1 MKRAFRVKAH
11 RDFDR
16 IIKNGSKVKT
26 KNFALS
32 FLPAASNTNTRIG
45 IAVGKNNGKAVTR
58 VKEKRQVRAILAKRG
73 DYTLPID
80 LIIAIRPCYK
90 TERFAE
96 NEIELNQAL
105 DEIRSRVLDKNKSAG
120 QSIE

>member
-16 IIKNGSKVKT
+16 IIKTGSKVKT

-32 FLPAASNTNTRIG
+32 YLPAAPDTHTRIG

-58 VKEKRQVRAILAKRG
+58 VKEKRQVRAMLAKRG
-73 DYTLPID
+73 DYSLPID
-80 LIIAIRPCYK
+80 LIIVIRPCYK

-105 DEIRSRVLDKNKSAG
+105 DEIKSRVLDKNKSAG